1 MPPIIPISQ
10 HFDQPT
16 LSKLLEADALVQRY
30 RRLFALFD
38 WTATEP
44 AVQPSGPGRPGHP
57 PSAYIKALL
66 ARIGEHL
73 SSTPRWRAYVL
84 EHPPPAPEPGLPPP
98 PDLTN
103 PHSFR

>member
-66 ARIGEHL
+66 VRIREHL
-73 SSTPRWRAYVL
+73 SSTPRWRAYVPA
-84 EHPPPAPEPGLPPP
+84 HPPLDLNLPLRPHL
-98 PDLTN
+98 DLT
-103 PHSFR
+103 